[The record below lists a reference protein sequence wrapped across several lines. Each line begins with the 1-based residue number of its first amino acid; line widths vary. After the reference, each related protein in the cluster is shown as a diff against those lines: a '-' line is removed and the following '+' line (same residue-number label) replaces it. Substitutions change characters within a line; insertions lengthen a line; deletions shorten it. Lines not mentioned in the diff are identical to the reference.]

1 MKATALN
8 SVQQTLGNNLD
19 GCKSVSLRLNK
30 LSPEFVKDDKK
41 QEIENICKVFNDNT
55 RDLQMPDMHFPN
67 EVSVYAKLQ
76 SRLIVNQAG
85 GIIEN
90 AGLCLHRFFG
100 YPMIPGS
107 AVKGAAHHVA
117 WCEWKEIPEESKE
130 ERLAHVKKMASVFG
144 YPLNDGDIEN
154 FIEEMAK
161 DEFKDYACKGSISF
175 LPAIP
180 YGDAS
185 DVKLEPDVV
194 TSHHSKYYSSK
205 ETNAVAK
212 DNEQPVPNFFP
223 TVKAQATFKFTIV
236 PSRNASDE
244 NIKLATQWLAKALTI
259 NGIGAKTAAGYGWFT
274 DETKDYEELEN
285 KKRKQQEK
293 IDAVNKS
300 RQEKQQ
306 QLNLI
311 IEQIDELGR
320 IDVFSENEKQQFYKL
335 ESDLENYKE
344 LSGYQAAKDKLNVI
358 RKRLPSNKGSFKDKL
373 YQMSDKEIL
382 DYCVKQYQA
391 RNENDKNDIIS
402 YFMSDGNARLKK
414 YNQGNLES
422 NKTKTDKQKCNNGLK
437 LINEAIKVKRK
448 ELQS

>member
-161 DEFKDYACKGSISF
+161 EEFKDYALSGKEIVITIPQGLLVSEESVTLDGASASDTELTDSELRIRITENSGTVQFSASPTAYGLIVSSASFCFNYAGVSYREFAGSITTTVE
-175 LPAIP
+175 
-180 YGDAS
+180 Y
-185 DVKLEPDVV
+185 V
-194 TSHHSKYYSSK
+194 TI
-205 ETNAVAK
+205 E
-212 DNEQPVPNFFP
+212 VP
-223 TVKAQATFKFTIV
+223 TTT
-236 PSRNASDE
+236 
-244 NIKLATQWLAKALTI
+244 ATQSILVQGVTVPGASVTVYDGEWVIGRATAYESGRWSAL
-259 NGIGAKTAAGYGWFT
+259 
-274 DETKDYEELEN
+274 
-285 KKRKQQEK
+285 
-293 IDAVNKS
+293 V
-300 RQEKQQ
+300 
-306 QLNLI
+306 
-311 IEQIDELGR
+311 
-320 IDVFSENEKQQFYKL
+320 
-335 ESDLENYKE
+335 E
-344 LSGYQAAKDKLNVI
+344 LSG
-358 RKRLPSNKGSFKDKL
+358 
-373 YQMSDKEIL
+373 
-382 DYCVKQYQA
+382 
-391 RNENDKNDIIS
+391 NDADALHLIS
-402 YFMSDGNARLKK
+402 ASVTVDG
-414 YNQGNLES
+414 E
-422 NKTKTDKQKCNNGLK
+422 TKTTAQYEVLWADNLTNIKNLHIFICHYSNNRQRFGF
-437 LINEAIKVKRK
+437 VFFP
-448 ELQS
+448 

>member
-1 MKATALN
+1 
-8 SVQQTLGNNLD
+8 LGNNLD

-30 LSPEFVKDDKK
+30 LSPGFDKDNKK
-41 QEIENICKVFNDNT
+41 QEIENICKVFNDKT
-55 RDLQMPDMHFPN
+55 RDLQIPDMHFPN
-67 EVSVYAKLQ
+67 EVSVYVKLQ

-107 AVKGAAHHVA
+107 AVKGAAHHAA

-144 YPLNDGDIEN
+144 YPLNDVDIEN

-185 DVKLEPDVV
+185 NVKLEPDVV

-236 PSRNASDE
+236 PSRDASDE
-244 NIKLATQWLAKALTI
+244 DIKLATQWLAKALTI

-274 DETKDYEELEN
+274 DETEKISYKQKVLEEKKIRLGEIISIKEKISELESLDGAFSAEQSN
-285 KKRKQQEK
+285 EFDDLRSKANTINAPQEIFDCLNRLASKKPLESYRTKICNLSESEFLNQCIYQFEKRKPQEK
-293 IDAVNKS
+293 IDIVYS
-300 RQEKQQ
+300 LREE
-306 QLNLI
+306 LI
-311 IEQIDELGR
+311 EIWRSLYSSTDKKI
-320 IDVFSENEKQQFYKL
+320 KL
-335 ESDLENYKE
+335 IVES
-344 LSGYQAAKDKLNVI
+344 I
-358 RKRLPSNKGSFKDKL
+358 RKVNSTLNIGKMPK
-373 YQMSDKEIL
+373 
-382 DYCVKQYQA
+382 
-391 RNENDKNDIIS
+391 
-402 YFMSDGNARLKK
+402 
-414 YNQGNLES
+414 
-422 NKTKTDKQKCNNGLK
+422 
-437 LINEAIKVKRK
+437 
-448 ELQS
+448 